1 VLSRFWRRLQ
11 YVRKTGLRRRLRDI
25 ALKVGADGQFAL
37 REDLARRYLTGKG
50 IEIGAGYWPL
60 RLPPGV
66 GVRYVDYVS
75 RERLVEESAGW
86 AAEAHLDPE
95 SIPRVDVIDDVER
108 LSTFADGAEDFVI
121 ANHVL
126 EHAEDPI
133 GALRNLL
140 RVVRADGI
148 VFLTL
153 PDARHS
159 WDARRPRTTI
169 EHLLRDHKEGPM
181 WSRRAHYEEWARYI
195 EGVAEDQIAARAD
208 EFAGDQAKHHF
219 HVWDLADFLALI
231 RALDLPCELE
241 LAQANKLEFAVIL
254 RKI

>member
-1 VLSRFWRRLQ
+1 MLRRLWRRLQ
-11 YVRKTGLRRRLRDI
+11 YVRTTGLRRRVRDI
-25 ALKVGADGQFAL
+25 ALRVGADGQFAP

-86 AAEAHLDPE
+86 AAEAHLDPG

-108 LSTFADGAEDFVI
+108 LSTFADATEDFVI

-153 PDARHS
+153 PDARQS

-169 EHLLRDHKEGPM
+169 EHLLRDHNEGPL
-181 WSRRAHYEEWARYI
+181 WSRRGHYEEWARYI
-195 EGVAEDQIAARAD
+195 EGVAEDQIPARAD
-208 EFAGDQAKHHF
+208 EFARDQAKHHF

-241 LAQANKLEFAVIL
+241 LAQANQLEFAVIL